1 MSNHIDIYTEAI
13 AKGCSHQIAMG
24 FVESYW
30 KVKFA
35 SSLTPNKIVSV
46 KEQPTIV
53 NVPDIRDLSLDGDLW
68 WCEPCEHRHRYGS
81 NASNR
86 CIGAETLAVRDL
98 RQMAKAKTPSKKP
111 SVDNPIPHTHTT
123 KRGKVIDFPTQCK
136 SCPQMFYNI
145 GDMIRHYAYFGKK
158 GTRCDTEYKKLEAG
172 QPSIYTIRE

>member
-53 NVPDIRDLSLDGDLW
+53 NVPNKEYKEWYCGIHKHNHKFGSKQSDK
-68 WCEPCEHRHRYGS
+68 CE
-81 NASNR
+81 
-86 CIGAETLAVRDL
+86 
-98 RQMAKAKTPSKKP
+98 AKSRLTDMTVPMPKTPSKKP

-145 GDMIRHYAYFGKK
+145 GDMIGHYAYFGKK